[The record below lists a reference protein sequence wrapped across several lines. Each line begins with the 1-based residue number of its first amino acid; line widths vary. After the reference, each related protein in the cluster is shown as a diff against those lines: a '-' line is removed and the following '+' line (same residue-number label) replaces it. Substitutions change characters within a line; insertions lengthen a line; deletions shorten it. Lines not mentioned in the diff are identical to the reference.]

1 MNHFTLLLSFFS
13 CYLTLLAQN
22 VVISTQN
29 PGNLYVC
36 GTDQMTVT
44 MQNGAG
50 PAATNLKATVTLPN
64 GVSYLQGSVAGAAEG
79 NISNLNAPVFDLAD
93 LAGGASV
100 SFTINVTA
108 SCPILQDI
116 NAGLTFSNTVV
127 ATYAGGSK
135 QFVSNLYPVTTGFV
149 NISSV
154 SPPTVSGQKGDVIM
168 RMITLRNTRSGP
180 IQSLQVT
187 DVHSA
192 GISIQ
197 LEGGINQSN
206 MPAIFNGEIPGSFFT
221 SVGNGDNLL
230 DFNEEITLVQKV
242 TIEDCGIPSTT
253 NQSLIIIGWGCNGSI
268 ASRIVCLPTLPFCRL
283 PKIPVSRSFR
293 YMRRP

>member
-1 MNHFTLLLSFFS
+1 MKHFTLLLSFFS
-13 CYLTLLAQN
+13 LSLTLLAQN

-29 PGNLYVC
+29 PDNLYVC

-127 ATYAGGSK
+127 ATYAGAAS
-135 QFVSNLYPVTTGFV
+135 SLYPTY
-149 NISSV
+149 
-154 SPPTVSGQKGDVIM
+154 
-168 RMITLRNTRSGP
+168 
-180 IQSLQVT
+180 
-187 DVHSA
+187 
-192 GISIQ
+192 
-197 LEGGINQSN
+197 
-206 MPAIFNGEIPGSFFT
+206 IP
-221 SVGNGDNLL
+221 
-230 DFNEEITLVQKV
+230 
-242 TIEDCGIPSTT
+242 
-253 NQSLIIIGWGCNGSI
+253 
-268 ASRIVCLPTLPFCRL
+268 
-283 PKIPVSRSFR
+283 
-293 YMRRP
+293 